1 MQPSKVPLEEVERVL
16 AAHEGWALQ
25 DGALVKVFSFTN
37 FEKTMHFVNR
47 VAALAEKTDHHPE
60 MRITYRQCTLIYLTH
75 EIEHISEKDL
85 DAMEQIEAWEQ
96 T

>member
-1 MQPSKVPLEEVERVL
+1 MQPSKVPLEEIERVL
-16 AAHEGWALQ
+16 AAHEGWALE

-37 FEKTMHFVNR
+37 FEQTMHFVNR
-47 VAALAEKTDHHPE
+47 LATIAEKTDHHPE

-85 DAMEQIEAWEQ
+85 DAMEQIETWEQ

>member
-16 AAHEGWALQ
+16 VAHEGWALQ
-25 DGALVKVFSFTN
+25 DGALVKVFSFAN
-37 FEKTMHFVNR
+37 FEQTMHFVNR

-85 DAMEQIEAWEQ
+85 DAMEQIETWYQ

>member
-1 MQPSKVPLEEVERVL
+1 
-16 AAHEGWALQ
+16 
-25 DGALVKVFSFTN
+25 
-37 FEKTMHFVNR
+37 MHFANC

-60 MRITYRQCTLIYLTH
+60 MRITYRQCTLIYVTH

-85 DAMEQIEAWEQ
+85 YAMEQIEGWEK

>member
-1 MQPSKVPLEEVERVL
+1 MQPSKVPLEEIEPVL

-25 DGALVKVFSFTN
+25 EGTLVKVFSFTN
-37 FEKTMHFVNR
+37 FEQTMHFVNR

-75 EIEHISEKDL
+75 DIEHISEKDL
-85 DAMEQIEAWEQ
+85 DAMEQIETWYQ

>member
-16 AAHEGWALQ
+16 VAHEGWALQ
-25 DGALVKVFSFTN
+25 DGALVKVFSFAN
-37 FEKTMHFVNR
+37 FEQMMHFVNR

-85 DAMEQIEAWEQ
+85 DAMEQIETWEQ

>member
-1 MQPSKVPLEEVERVL
+1 
-16 AAHEGWALQ
+16 
-25 DGALVKVFSFTN
+25 
-37 FEKTMHFVNR
+37 MHFVNR

-60 MRITYRQCTLIYLTH
+60 MRITYRQCTLIYFTH

-85 DAMEQIEAWEQ
+85 DAMEQIETWYQ

>member
-25 DGALVKVFSFTN
+25 DGALVKVFSFTH
-37 FEKTMHFVNR
+37 FEQTMHFVNR

-60 MRITYRQCTLIYLTH
+60 MR
-75 EIEHISEKDL
+75 
-85 DAMEQIEAWEQ
+85 
-96 T
+96 

>member
-1 MQPSKVPLEEVERVL
+1 MQPSKVPLEEIEPVL

-25 DGALVKVFSFTN
+25 DGALVKVFSFAN
-37 FEKTMHFVNR
+37 FEQTMHFVNR

-60 MRITYRQCTLIYLTH
+60 MRITYRQCTLIYVTH

-85 DAMEQIEAWEQ
+85 DAMGQIEAWEQ